1 MLPQSPTDKLQT
13 AILAQAPKSDQ
24 DYNDIFEAL
33 DSAFGLCVSVLDENL
48 RYIFIGKNFYHAIG
62 LADHELKIGDTLQKG
77 HELMIQKGLISQGF
91 IDKNNLNPDKRK
103 KISLESNNRTQLLS
117 TIGGKTHKITRMIL
131 PGNKYLTI
139 GFDITQIYEKEK
151 LLNLALAV
159 GNAAFWTY
167 NFQTGLYDINPTMQ
181 TFLGA
186 KNLQN
191 VHDKGIATIVHPEEM
206 HILDTALRN
215 FPETGQFDIV
225 VRSINHKDK
234 YEWVRVSAIGS
245 KDHEGEWYSLQ
256 AFVKNINK
264 ERLQAQELEKTK
276 DIAIAA
282 SRAKSEFFA
291 NMSHE
296 IRTPMNGII
305 GMTELLANS
314 DITSDQAE
322 YIDVINKSARSLLTV
337 INDILD
343 FSKIETGNL
352 KLNIGLFNL
361 RETFRGALTQHIAEA
376 KKKNL
381 KISLNYPDHLPENFV
396 GDENYIGQLIKNLLG
411 NAVKFTQKGHVAIDV
426 LTSKPRQNRTIL
438 TLRIKDTGIG
448 IPAEKIKY
456 IFNRFTQIDGS
467 SKREYGGLG
476 LGLSLSK
483 HIVELMSGRIQV
495 QSEVGKGSIFS
506 VSIPLKLEETPNSIA
521 PEPKNIPV
529 QIKPQLTPPIK
540 LETVS
545 PPPQMTD
552 TTPIQSLPGPVL
564 TSQIEAKTLRSQKG
578 ASKENSGKK
587 HILVAEDFQLN
598 REVIRLILLET
609 DYLPVFAEN
618 GIIAFDLYKKE
629 PEKYA
634 LIVMDVSMPVMDGL
648 TSTRKIRS
656 HENLSHL
663 SRIPIIALTAHT
675 LPKDQKAC
683 IDAGMDDF
691 LAKPVDLKT
700 LVEKLEH
707 YTQPKRVE
715 TRRSA

>member
-322 YIDVINKSARSLLTV
+322 Y
-337 INDILD
+337 
-343 FSKIETGNL
+343 
-352 KLNIGLFNL
+352 
-361 RETFRGALTQHIAEA
+361 
-376 KKKNL
+376 
-381 KISLNYPDHLPENFV
+381 
-396 GDENYIGQLIKNLLG
+396 
-411 NAVKFTQKGHVAIDV
+411 
-426 LTSKPRQNRTIL
+426 
-438 TLRIKDTGIG
+438 
-448 IPAEKIKY
+448 
-456 IFNRFTQIDGS
+456 
-467 SKREYGGLG
+467 
-476 LGLSLSK
+476 
-483 HIVELMSGRIQV
+483 
-495 QSEVGKGSIFS
+495 
-506 VSIPLKLEETPNSIA
+506 
-521 PEPKNIPV
+521 
-529 QIKPQLTPPIK
+529 
-540 LETVS
+540 
-545 PPPQMTD
+545 
-552 TTPIQSLPGPVL
+552 
-564 TSQIEAKTLRSQKG
+564 
-578 ASKENSGKK
+578 
-587 HILVAEDFQLN
+587 
-598 REVIRLILLET
+598 
-609 DYLPVFAEN
+609 
-618 GIIAFDLYKKE
+618 
-629 PEKYA
+629 
-634 LIVMDVSMPVMDGL
+634 
-648 TSTRKIRS
+648 TRCY
-656 HENLSHL
+656 
-663 SRIPIIALTAHT
+663 
-675 LPKDQKAC
+675 Q
-683 IDAGMDDF
+683 
-691 LAKPVDLKT
+691 
-700 LVEKLEH
+700 
-707 YTQPKRVE
+707 
-715 TRRSA
+715 